1 MSYLDFELPLLSI
14 FIYAVVKV
22 LTGLERP
29 ALYDVGHAYNAS
41 HP

>member
-1 MSYLDFELPLLSI
+1 MSYSDFELPLLSI

-22 LTGLERP
+22 LASLKRP
-29 ALYDVGHAYNAS
+29 ALYDVHCAYRAL